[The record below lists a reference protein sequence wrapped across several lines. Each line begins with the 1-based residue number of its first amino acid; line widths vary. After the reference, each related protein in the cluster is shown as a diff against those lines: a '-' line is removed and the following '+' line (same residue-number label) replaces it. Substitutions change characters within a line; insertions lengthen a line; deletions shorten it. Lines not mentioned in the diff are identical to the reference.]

1 MSPRREAFYW
11 AAVLATFAMGTAVGD
26 LVAYR
31 AGLGFLSAGLVFA
44 VLFAIPGLG
53 YRYFNLNAV
62 FAFWFAYVLTRPL
75 GASFADWMGKSHAG
89 GGLNYGDGPVSL
101 ALAIL
106 MSHSSATSRSPAP
119 TKSQHPTKTTARRPT
134 SPTPETQRTCSAAG
148 ISVQRV
154 DNRTVAGM
162 RGRRE

>member
-1 MSPRREAFYW
+1 VRDVVHSITTPRREAFYW

-44 VLFAIPGLG
+44 MLFAIPGLG

-62 FAFWFAYVLTRPL
+62 FAFWFAYVMTRPL

-89 GGLNYGDGPVSL
+89 RGLGYGDGPVSL
-101 ALAIL
+101 VLAVLIVALVGYLSITGADKETA
-106 MSHSSATSRSPAP
+106 SDQDDAP
-119 TKSQHPTKTTARRPT
+119 NADNAYAGD
-134 SPTPETQRTCSAAG
+134 AAD
-148 ISVQRV
+148 V
-154 DNRTVAGM
+154 
-162 RGRRE
+162 